1 MQLESIDSSPKQP
14 LVAGS
19 EPCPPGRT
27 RSLIVHLAQ
36 AAAAHIDADAL
47 LIRITDSMNRCS
59 AIRTVAAAADREVA
73 GELEAQLLQW
83 TEEAAAGQAQSPAR
97 APARGHA
104 IHVNPLNRRW
114 RPLRAVAEQE
124 RFDRVTRLQIRLDF
138 ALSKVAAIT
147 AAQQELMDRLCL
159 AIQDA
164 LRIRQEHLDDAAR
177 LAALYVAS
185 PALLL
190 MLDGNANVLATN
202 ALCGEHFKWVRERI
216 VGQPLQQLVSEA
228 CRAGFES
235 QRAHWWRQGG
245 CRDWPCDVVTGDGQV
260 RPVLLSMSIEYGPTG
275 EAISVKCALVDLTGV
290 RGEPIASPAKP
301 TNG

>member
-59 AIRTVAAAADREVA
+59 AIRAVAASADQDLA
-73 GELEAQLLQW
+73 GKLETQLLQW
-83 TEEAAAGQAQSPAR
+83 TEEATAGQADTPAQ

-104 IHVNPLNRRW
+104 VHVNPLGRRW
-114 RPLRAVAEQE
+114 RPLRAVAEQT

-138 ALSKVAAIT
+138 ALGKVPSMS

-216 VGQPLQQLVSEA
+216 VGAPLRQLMSES
-228 CRAGFES
+228 CRGGFES

-245 CRDWPCDVVTGDGQV
+245 CRDWPCDVMTGDGQL
-260 RPVLLSMSIEYGPTG
+260 RHVLLSMSIEYGPTG
-275 EAISVKCALVDLTGV
+275 DAISVKCALVDLTGV
-290 RGEPIASPAKP
+290 HGEQLASHP
-301 TNG
+301 G